1 MRHGEAAKRDAGTE
15 HADRRVRHA
24 FRFGP
29 MAGLFALLARYVPWV
44 FAYVLGPAIIV
55 ASGWFF
61 LQFRPF
67 FFFFKSDGS
76 PAGMLVP
83 LMLWP
88 MLILAL
94 WLGWWLIKLGRH
106 LQQEQQ

>member
-55 ASGWFF
+55 A
-61 LQFRPF
+61 
-67 FFFFKSDGS
+67 
-76 PAGMLVP
+76 
-83 LMLWP
+83 LWP